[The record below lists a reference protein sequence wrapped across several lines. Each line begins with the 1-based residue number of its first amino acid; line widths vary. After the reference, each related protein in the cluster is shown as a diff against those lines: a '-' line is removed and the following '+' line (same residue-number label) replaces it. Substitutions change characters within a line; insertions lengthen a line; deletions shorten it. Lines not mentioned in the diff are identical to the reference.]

1 MKTEALLTPHMIA
14 SLKPRARDYTIY
26 DAGCSGL
33 ALRVQPTGARSWV
46 TWERTKGK
54 TRRITLGTLRD
65 LTLEQARLAL
75 RRHQAGIRAAARPET
90 RLTYR
95 QLVKLFLAEKQD
107 KYTTKTLSCLNSY
120 LNTQLL
126 PAFGNQQLHR
136 ITTPAVADWFYGY
149 SQTHSG
155 GANVALIHFTTI
167 WKWGKQNEHIP
178 KGLPNPAAPI
188 RKNHRDP
195 RGRMLNTADLK
206 RLAAV
211 LDAPPLRA
219 GDAANAVRLILL
231 TGCRSGEILRLSWAE
246 VKRTRLNL
254 TRTKTG
260 PRTVLLSPEA
270 TAEFNR
276 LREEQ
281 ETNFVFPSPADPTR
295 PRATIKGGWT
305 RIKAAAKLPDTLRL
319 HDLRHTYAS
328 HAVLAGESLYLTGKL
343 LGHRKPQSTERY
355 AHLDGKTLA
364 KAADQV
370 AAEIERMMGMG

>member
-54 TRRITLGTLRD
+54 TRRITLGTLHD

-95 QLVKLFLAEKQD
+95 QLVKLFLAEKQH

-211 LDAPPLRA
+211 LDAPPLR
-219 GDAANAVRLILL
+219 
-231 TGCRSGEILRLSWAE
+231 AE

-370 AAEIERMMGMG
+370 AAEIERMMGM